1 MAKKIEFENLSLD
14 DVRQINNT
22 LLQDLVSTARAG
34 KVGFGGA
41 KGKDHV
47 EGGWTRGGD
56 HVKGGW
62 TRGAAAFELT
72 DIINTVSGAGAG
84 EKK

>member
-1 MAKKIEFENLSLD
+1 MAKRIEFDDLTLD
-14 DVRQINNT
+14 DIRQINNT
-22 LLQDLVSTARAG
+22 LLQDLVTVARASD
-34 KVGFGGA
+34 VDFAGA

-62 TRGAAAFELT
+62 TRGSSIAEPFT
-72 DIINTVSGAGAG
+72 PISGAPGIG
-84 EKK
+84 KKK